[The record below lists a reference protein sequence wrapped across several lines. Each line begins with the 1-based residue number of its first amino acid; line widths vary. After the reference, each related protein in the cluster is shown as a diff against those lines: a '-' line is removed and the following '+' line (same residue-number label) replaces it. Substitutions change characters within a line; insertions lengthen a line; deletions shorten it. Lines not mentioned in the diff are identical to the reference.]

1 MTSYEEMYE
10 SFSWEDLWDNFDWDA
25 PRQFNLTHEI
35 VTRNVGMGPAFHWDG
50 RREGEVKTVTYH
62 DLERASSQVAN
73 ALAEL
78 GAEGEEIATL
88 VPRIP
93 ELYETFLGIWRSGG
107 VYVPLFTAF
116 GPESVRSRV
125 SDAGVNTIIT
135 TPEHR
140 ETIAAVEDDID
151 FNHVIVIG
159 RDETGVSG
167 GDIAYTDLIGGQS
180 TSYETARTSADD
192 LCALEYTSGTTGP
205 PKGCK
210 INHRILASILPYT
223 LYAMALDEDEVLW
236 GAADPGWMYGLF
248 SAGVIPVSQG
258 IPNVI
263 YEGEFNP
270 EEWYRVLEK
279 YDVTSLASSP
289 TAYRGLV
296 NAGDLYESYELSLV
310 KANSAG
316 EPLNPEVIR
325 WFQNH
330 LDVAVYDQYGVTEV
344 GMVVCNHHYTDDE
357 LKLGSMGRALPGFDV
372 RILAE
377 TEPADIGENGE
388 IAVRRG
394 EGTFFDGYL
403 GLPEKTAEAWVEHD
417 GDQWFVT
424 GDAAYRD
431 DEGYFWF
438 VGRADDVIVSSGY
451 RIGPFEV
458 ESTLIEHDAVSEAA
472 AIGIPDEE
480 RGEIVKAFVV
490 LAPDAEARDDLADE
504 IQQFVREQLAK
515 HAYPREVEFIDKL
528 PTTSTGKI
536 RRTELREREQQ

>member
-10 SFSWEDLWDNFDWDA
+10 SFSWEDLWADFDWDA
-25 PRQFNLTHEI
+25 PRRFNLTHEI
-35 VTRNVGMGPAFHWDG
+35 VTRNIGKGPAFHWEG
-50 RREGEVKTVTYH
+50 LREGEAETLTYR
-62 DLERASSQVAN
+62 DLERASSRVAN
-73 ALAEL
+73 AFAEL
-78 GAEGEEIATL
+78 GVAGEEIATL

-125 SDAGVNTIIT
+125 GDAGVTTIVT

-140 ETIAAVEDDID
+140 ETITAIEDGID
-151 FNHVIVIG
+151 LDHVIVID
-159 RDETGVSG
+159 RVETGVG
-167 GDIAYTDLIGGQS
+167 GSDIVYADLIREQS
-180 TSYETARTSADD
+180 ASHETARTSADD

-210 INHRILASILPYT
+210 ITHRILASILPYA
-223 LYAMALDEDEVLW
+223 LYAMALGEDEVLW

-248 SAGVIPVSQG
+248 TAGVIPVSQG
-258 IPNVI
+258 IPNIV
-263 YEGEFNP
+263 YESEFDP
-270 EEWYRVLEK
+270 EAWYRVLEK

-296 NAGDLYESYELSLV
+296 NAGDLYESYDLSLV

-325 WFQNH
+325 WFRDH
-330 LDVAVYDQYGVTEV
+330 LDVAVYDQYGVTET
-344 GMVVCNHHYTDDE
+344 GMVVCNHHYTDKE
-357 LKLGSMGRALPGFDV
+357 LKQGSMGRPLPGFDV
-372 RILAE
+372 RILSG
-377 TEPADIGENGE
+377 TERTDTGEDGE
-388 IAVRRG
+388 ITVRRG

-403 GLPEKTAEAWVEHD
+403 GLPEKTDETWVAHD
-417 GDQWFVT
+417 GDRWFAT

-431 DEGYFWF
+431 EDGYFWF

-458 ESTLIEHDAVSEAA
+458 ESTLIEHDAISEAA
-472 AIGIPDEE
+472 AIGVPNEK

-490 LAPDAEARDDLADE
+490 LTSDAQASDDLAGE
-504 IQQFVREQLAK
+504 IRRFVRERLAK
-515 HAYPREVEFIDKL
+515 HAYPREIEFIDEL

-536 RRTELREREQQ
+536 RRTELRERQ